1 MSKNKQTPDAN
12 GEDANSPS
20 KTSFLVRILFFVAVI
35 GNLVT
40 IYRSVALA
48 TPSNKILGTP
58 DNAESLT
65 FHPPKINQKVPN
77 ANTKQKSS
85 KHKRK
90 RIQQKSSEH
99 KRKPIKP
106 LSFPL
111 THFLSHIPKT
121 GVEYAAM
128 ELSSLMLVTIPLPG
142 NKTIGSIKINQ
153 YHYNETL
160 SKPKNFN
167 GTDSDWLYF
176 HKNSR
181 DHDHANPESD
191 AYAPPF
197 ICNMGT
203 TPIRSMAPYYFGYT
217 KTNTEPKKIIHDLK
231 FRCSLIAS
239 ESPWNERAQNVYTVI
254 RDPVSHVISQYFHC
268 SDSNHHK
275 LGHLMPPLDEWLN
288 AYAELSESMPLQT
301 RPPYTTRWRAH
312 PEAQAL
318 RNKFMCYNPI
328 DSESD
333 YVKFPAKV
341 VDGGG
346 RRMVLPEGY
355 TYPYPYPY
363 HPGSDETQNPPPRD
377 EETRQIDKQLFN
389 DLKSRFKVIGEM
401 SQMIKTVCA
410 IFIDLTEGKYI
421 PTPCDCTHTNDNK
434 QQSSSTFKVPNLYSP
449 DGGRG
454 NPRYSKV
461 LLDIG
466 YDSTKHSHGVKTH
479 GSDFAKEGLT
489 PFQKTQI
496 VEQLR
501 PLDVVLYNVSRD
513 VFDAQVSELEEA
525 HGIKICDAAW
535 NRESEVIEVIKE
547 SRKKGKNQP

>member
-12 GEDANSPS
+12 GEVTNSPS
-20 KTSFLVRILFFVAVI
+20 KTSFLVRILYFVGVV
-35 GNLVT
+35 GSLVT

-65 FHPPKINQKVPN
+65 FHPPKINRKVPN
-77 ANTKQKSS
+77 ANTKQKRS
-85 KHKRK
+85 KHKRM
-90 RIQQKSSEH
+90 RI
-99 KRKPIKP
+99 IP

-121 GVEYAAM
+121 GAEYAAK
-128 ELSSLMLVTIPLPG
+128 ELLSLMKATIPLPG
-142 NKTIGSIKINQ
+142 NKTMGSIKIDQ
-153 YHYNETL
+153 YHYNKTL

-167 GTDSDWLYF
+167 GTDLDWLYF
-176 HKNSR
+176 HKSSR

-191 AYAPPF
+191 AYAPSF
-197 ICNMGT
+197 ICNHGT
-203 TPIRSMAPYYFGYT
+203 TPITLLNPYHFGYRRSNT
-217 KTNTEPKKIIHDLK
+217 KEVIHDLK

-239 ESPWNERAQNVYTVI
+239 EIPWDERAQNVYTVI

-268 SDSNHHK
+268 SDSNDHK

-301 RPPYTTRWRAH
+301 RPPYTTVWKAH
-312 PEAQAL
+312 PEPQAL
-318 RNKFMCYNPI
+318 RKKFMCYNPI

-377 EETRQIDKQLFN
+377 EETRQIDKQLFD

-410 IFIDLTEGKYI
+410 IFIDFTEGKYI

-434 QQSSSTFKVPNLYSP
+434 QHSSSTFKVPNLYSP
-449 DGGRG
+449 
-454 NPRYSKV
+454 KL

-466 YDSTKHSHGVKTH
+466 YDSKKHSHGVKTH

-501 PLDVVLYNVSRD
+501 PLDVLLYNVSRD

-535 NRESEVIEVIKE
+535 NRESEVI
-547 SRKKGKNQP
+547 